1 MRQEKFI
8 REGLELKLDMVKT
21 PREALSVFEERL
33 KQSTAKVPQDPIRKT
48 L

>member
-8 REGLELKLDMVKT
+8 REGLELKLEVVKSA
-21 PREALSVFEERL
+21 EEVVSVFEDRL
-33 KQSTAKVPQDPIRKT
+33 RKSTAKVPQETIRKT